1 MERIL
6 RKNDTKLS
14 QAGFTLVET
23 LVVISIVGLLAGLV
37 TVAVPRA
44 MEAGKKAKAKGELTA
59 IVAAVKAYKQ
69 EYGRWPCRAQDYT
82 RSEYYCWYGPPTE
95 LEDGKILFRI
105 LAGENISFSGDPTF
119 MNPKQVRFLEGVKMS
134 TGRRDTTGGTLV
146 DPWGG
151 QYAVKMDVD
160 ESGGVEYFETTGTN
174 DNVKVS
180 VIALSF
186 GAGPKNSAVNSAGRQ
201 EDPDKIRTP
210 NCDDV
215 FSWR

>member
-1 MERIL
+1 
-6 RKNDTKLS
+6 
-14 QAGFTLVET
+14 
-23 LVVISIVGLLAGLV
+23 
-37 TVAVPRA
+37 
-44 MEAGKKAKAKGELTA
+44 
-59 IVAAVKAYKQ
+59 
-69 EYGRWPCRAQDYT
+69 
-82 RSEYYCWYGPPTE
+82 
-95 LEDGKILFRI
+95 
-105 LAGENISFSGDPTF
+105 

-160 ESGGVEYFETTGTN
+160 ESGGVEYYETAGTN

-186 GAGPKNSAVNSAGRQ
+186 GAGPKNSPVNSAGRQ
-201 EDPDKIRTP
+201 EDPDKIKTP